1 MSEPPGPSDDA
12 VVWWTLVYLSSV
24 ILLFNRTSL
33 LSTLLS
39 LWTSFRYYNPFFGG
53 FMYLVSLIEQ
63 NVTAE
68 FFIYCMF
75 LPFAYIPTILIN
87 QAGRY
92 NMPYY
97 KYIGKRRG
105 RTRRRR
111 RSTGAHLAR
120 YLATLRIKST
130 IVTSSKGDH
139 RNFRSIYNKRTA
151 SKRCFSTTAWFST
164 TTWHSTLYS
173 CLSTIDPFLHSFN
186 VIDHFHTIKSLLP
199 SSQYKCIHP
208 SSSHF
213 KRILLEAKG
222 LQTSAKVEPTT
233 VKDDAHKAEA
243 EAEMGAEELLSSA
256 NTPVHADDDAAEVP
270 KAETLENT
278 TTVAGNVEEVCV
290 C

>member
-1 MSEPPGPSDDA
+1 MSEPPGPSDNA

-68 FFIYCMF
+68 FFIYCIF
-75 LPFAYIPTILIN
+75 LPFAYIPIILIN
-87 QAGRY
+87 HAGRY

-120 YLATLRIKST
+120 YFATLRTKST

-243 EAEMGAEELLSSA
+243 EAEMGAEAHLASA
-256 NTPVHADDDAAEVP
+256 NTPVHADDDADVP
-270 KAETLENT
+270 KAETPENT
-278 TTVAGNVEEVCV
+278 TTVAAKVEEVCV